1 MSSCRESERERDLC
15 VVSKQ
20 ADSTGFEWGQ
30 LGHLWR
36 LRGVTG
42 VWGSK
47 FGGMHQK
54 SPPHTLAD
62 FPRVDGQHCLETVH
76 PRSPGSAFGSLLSLL
91 SCYVRPLWSHR

>member
-54 SPPHTLAD
+54 SPPTASQTFHGWMANTVWRLCTPEVLGLRVGLCCPCFLA
-62 FPRVDGQHCLETVH
+62 T
-76 PRSPGSAFGSLLSLL
+76 
-91 SCYVRPLWSHR
+91 